1 MNWVNIL
8 VGTGV
13 LALIALVLGVVLAL
27 ASKYL
32 KAKNEDTRIAEVTA
46 MLPGYN
52 CGSCGYAGCNAF
64 ANALVNKEANTV
76 SLCKPSKQDARDKI
90 SSYLASTPGPDGE
103 TISVKS

>member
-64 ANALVNKEANTV
+64 ANALVNKEANAV
-76 SLCKPSKQDARDKI
+76 SLCRPSKQDARDKI
-90 SSYLASTPGPDGE
+90 ISYLASTPGPNGE
-103 TISVKS
+103 TISVK